1 MKQHWPVFYRRCL
14 CAALSCMILLQAY
27 PVIAFAD
34 APSTADSAR
43 ARISQSTEEVSAEE
57 AERPDGEEPDEP
69 VPAPDSEETAAA
81 PAEPSDEDEP
91 AETPEAEAPAQ
102 PAQTQAGETPA
113 AAPETP
119 DEPEAPEAAGDAE
132 PPAVGDIVQIGDLS
146 YKVTSLPADGQNGT
160 LTVQD
165 GTKVS
170 GELTIANGLEYQ
182 GGRYDVTEIAA
193 NAFYG
198 NTALTGVDATA
209 SSISKYGTNAFCDCS
224 ALQYFLFPENSVA
237 NLTSFG
243 IFKKCTSLTSMEIP
257 MGSFGGN
264 AFTLSGLKEL
274 TVLAFYGNAQA
285 NSFTGLP
292 DGFTLTCTG
301 GVYSSSINASAFGST
316 KNVTLYLP
324 TDELKES
331 YTQTFQNNP
340 NVTVKRIG
348 EDEGLEK
355 VGALLQDGSGAPQNQ
370 KDLASAI
377 QAINASQS
385 EGPFTITVLN
395 TSELVVWPQDLAPN
409 KPTLID
415 FSGNSVDLPDT
426 LTLQAPLTIRSVTN
440 FNTDNGL
447 CTLDAGS
454 HAFQMINGGSF
465 GFREIRGSDLTF
477 TGGVPGSDSMG
488 APVQLTGTGES
499 PAVTYSQIGSGTSYY
514 ALPPMQGFDRLVLD
528 RSFLKADHY
537 GQYTGQLSGTQSV
550 ILNEGGLQLHQPAQ
564 IPSLQGNGVLSFEGS
579 GALAVT
585 EGASGSFQLP
595 EFSGT
600 TLDPALLTLPEGAQV
615 SLTNKDGEPLQPPA
629 PAAATVLGGS
639 MTTETGFASFEEA
652 LEAIAADEQLASS
665 SYTVTLNADVTLAQD
680 TTLPDAPLTIDGAGH
695 RFAAEE
701 AVQTITFPNSTTFQ
715 NIVLDLEGTTIRY
728 APLKGGERTLL
739 FAASASGAIGE
750 ILDDSQSR
758 WLDIKLENP
767 DLSFQ
772 KITGTTSSIGTRL
785 TDLFL
790 TGRGSKEAPLDL
802 RGKVENLAAVD
813 LDHTWLAASGDMTAL
828 GIIRTS
834 TTDSGGGF
842 VITGDTT
849 VQKFSLKKD
858 TTFQILLPADS
869 TLTLTQKMN
878 NNFVT
883 PLYLSTS
890 TPVDGHVLAVVPS
903 TPSTKTPAF
912 ALAGTEDT
920 LRLYWDKEQKEYQ
933 LSLPPVITVGK
944 DSAGNGTGY
953 YQLDLELKDAQG
965 IASVEVNGAAV
976 TIQSAPSLTLP
987 GKDMPYQPGQN
998 KVTVTDGSGNTAEF
1012 LFQWYLAADYS
1023 KVDAALEKIP
1033 TDLTLYTASSVEAL
1047 NKAREAI
1054 VRGLD
1059 VSQQSMV
1066 DRYAADLQAA
1076 LKNLVKRADVIYT
1089 VTYKIT
1095 GDHFTDTVIASQH
1108 YTMGKTIKAPKA
1120 PAHSGYTFSGWKDLP
1135 KTMPE
1140 KDITVTGSYTKDA
1153 VPPDSGSDSGS
1164 GSGGGSGSSATA
1176 TPAPAP
1182 APTATPIVPSTAVIR
1197 PNRTPAPTA
1206 SPEATAKPTEAPTE
1220 TPAPESAS
1228 EPASEPAESQPD
1240 SSAQQT
1246 DGGSILP
1253 FLGIG
1258 VVAIAVLVILALVLR
1273 RQRGGQD

>member
-34 APSTADSAR
+34 ASSTADTAR
-43 ARISQSTEEVSAEE
+43 ARISQVTEEVSPEE
-57 AERPDGEEPDEP
+57 AERPDGEDPAEP
-69 VPAPDSEETAAA
+69 AQTSDSEEPAAA
-81 PAEPSDEDEP
+81 PVESP
-91 AETPEAEAPAQ
+91 AGEES
-102 PAQTQAGETPA
+102 AQTPGEAPA

-119 DEPEAPEAAGDAE
+119 GEPEVPAVNDAV
-132 PPAVGDIVQIGDLS
+132 PPAVGDTVQLGDLS

-160 LTVQD
+160 LAVQD
-165 GTKVS
+165 GKNVS

-193 NAFYG
+193 NAFNG

-209 SSISKYGTNAFCDCS
+209 SSISKYGMNAFCDCT

-243 IFKKCTSLTSMEIP
+243 IFKNCTSLTSMEIP
-257 MGSFGGN
+257 KGNFGGN

-331 YTQTFQNNP
+331 YTQTFQNKP

-348 EDEGLEK
+348 EDEGLEE
-355 VGALLQDGSGAPQNQ
+355 VSALLQDGSGAPQNQ

-395 TSELVVWPQDLAPN
+395 TSELVAWPQDLVPN

-447 CTLDAGS
+447 CTLDAGD

-465 GFREIRGSDLTF
+465 GFREILGNDLTF
-477 TGGVPGSDSMG
+477 TGGMPGSDSMG

-499 PAVTYSQIGSGTSYY
+499 PTVTYSQIGSTSSFYP
-514 ALPPMQGFDRLVLD
+514 LPPMQGFDQLVLD
-528 RSFLKADHY
+528 RSFVSADHY
-537 GQYTGQLSGTQSV
+537 GQYAGQLSGTKSV
-550 ILNEGGLQLHQPAQ
+550 QLNAGAMQLHQPAQ
-564 IPSLQGNGVLSFEGS
+564 IASLQGEGLLFFTGS
-579 GALAVT
+579 GALTVT
-585 EGASGSFQLP
+585 EDASGSFQLP
-595 EFSGT
+595 DVSGT
-600 TLDPALLTLPEGAQV
+600 TLDPALLTLPDGAQV

-629 PAAATVLGGS
+629 PSVVTVQGGS
-639 MTTETGFASFEEA
+639 MTAATGFASFEDA
-652 LEAIAADEQLASS
+652 LAAIAADSQLASS
-665 SYTVTLNADVTLAQD
+665 SYTITLNADVTLAQD
-680 TTLPDAPLTIDGAGH
+680 TVLPDAPLTIDGAGY

-715 NIVLDLEGTTIRY
+715 NIVLALEGTTIRY
-728 APLKGGERTLL
+728 APLKDGERTLL
-739 FAASASGAIGE
+739 FTATASGAIGE

-767 DLSFQ
+767 DLSFR
-772 KITGTTSSIGTRL
+772 KITGTTSTLDTRL

-813 LDHTWLAASGDMTAL
+813 LDHTWLSASGDMTAL

-842 VITGDTT
+842 VVTGDTT

-869 TLTLTQKMN
+869 TLTLTEKMN

-883 PLYLSTS
+883 PLYLSTG

-912 ALAGTEDT
+912 ALAGVEDT
-920 LRLYWDKEQKEYQ
+920 LRLYWDKQQQEYE

-953 YQLDLELKDAQG
+953 YQLDLELQDAQG

-976 TIQSAPSLTLP
+976 SIQSAPSLTLP

-1033 TDLTLYTASSVEAL
+1033 DDLTAYTTSSVEAL

-1059 VSQQSMV
+1059 VSQQAVV
-1066 DRYAADLQAA
+1066 DRYAADLQTA
-1076 LKNLVKRADVIYT
+1076 LKNLVKRADVLYT

-1095 GDHFTDTVIASQH
+1095 GDHFTDTVIASQQ
-1108 YTMGKTIKAPKA
+1108 YTMGQTIKSPKA
-1120 PAHSGYTFSGWKDLP
+1120 PGHTGYTFSGWKNLP

-1140 KDITVTGSYTKDA
+1140 KDITITGFYTKNA
-1153 VPPDSGSDSGS
+1153 TPPDSGNH
-1164 GSGGGSGSSATA
+1164 SGGGSGNSATA

-1182 APTATPIVPSTAVIR
+1182 VPTATPIPPSVAVIR

-1206 SPEATAKPTEAPTE
+1206 SPEATVKPTEAPTE

-1228 EPASEPAESQPD
+1228 EAASEPAESQPD
-1240 SSAQQT
+1240 SSAQQA
-1246 DGGSILP
+1246 GSRSILP

-1273 RQRGGQD
+1273 KQRGGQD